1 MSIHPIAKDTDVLDI
16 LIKHY
21 VPDLRLANQCSWS
34 ERGCCLSQPI
44 PNDWHLLHKYHTYKR
59 MASKIRIDRLW
70 LERGCCFSQPTPH
83 ERKRGYS
90 LSQPY
95 KHIIPLIWGYVN
107 PLYDI
112 FLFNQQLILLP
123 SYLHH
128 K

>member
-1 MSIHPIAKDTDVLDI
+1 MSIHPMAKDTGVLDI

-21 VPDLRLANQCSWS
+21 VPDLRLANQCS
-34 ERGCCLSQPI
+34 
-44 PNDWHLLHKYHTYKR
+44 
-59 MASKIRIDRLW
+59 W

-95 KHIIPLIWGYVN
+95 KHIIPRIRGYVN

-123 SYLHH
+123 SYPRH